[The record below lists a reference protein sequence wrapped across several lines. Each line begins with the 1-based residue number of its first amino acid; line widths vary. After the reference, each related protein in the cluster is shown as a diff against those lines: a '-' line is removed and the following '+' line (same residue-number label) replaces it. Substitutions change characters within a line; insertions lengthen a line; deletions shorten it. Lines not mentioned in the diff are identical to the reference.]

1 MHNTTSLLLPHAVLP
16 TDLHNG
22 GLFLNKFSTDY
33 ECDLIRWPNCTP
45 GQGSCLPGWVRQ
57 LLPQVC
63 PSKPFTCFC
72 HLGLVQVFCRNH
84 PRSWPSPFSS
94 TALSDP
100 AFLDASPS
108 LLGTAIIAASR
119 VCTNNFF
126 HDWPFRWT
134 RLISCLHRLLLGC
147 CLLGRYTCKGSLGM
161 ASWRGRLLV
170 FKFTTIC
177 TGMVSSSWPDSPRSY

>member
-1 MHNTTSLLLPHAVLP
+1 MNVTLSGGPIVHQGKAAAYLAEYVNFFLRFALLSHSHVSVILVSS
-16 TDLHNG
+16 
-22 GLFLNKFSTDY
+22 KFSAETILFRD
-33 ECDLIRWPNCTP
+33 P
-45 GQGSCLPGWVRQ
+45 
-57 LLPQVC
+57 
-63 PSKPFTCFC
+63 
-72 HLGLVQVFCRNH
+72 HL
-84 PRSWPSPFSS
+84 FSS

-161 ASWRGRLLV
+161 ASWQGRLLV
-170 FKFTTIC
+170 FKLTTIC